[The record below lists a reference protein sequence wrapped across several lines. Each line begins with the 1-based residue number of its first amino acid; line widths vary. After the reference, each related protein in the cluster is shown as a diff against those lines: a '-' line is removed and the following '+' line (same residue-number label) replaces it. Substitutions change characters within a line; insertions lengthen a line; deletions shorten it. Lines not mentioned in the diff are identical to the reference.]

1 MSIVTERKLETRVVS
16 TTAPLPSLRKAAYM
30 PYGDAA
36 RVLGTLA
43 VVIGHICDMTVF
55 NKNAGATD
63 WWTCL
68 FVDSAT
74 RWAVPVYIMLS
85 GALLL
90 DPARTET
97 PGEFYSK
104 RLARLGVPVLVWSA
118 FFMWFSVAYTGWRTT
133 DQVWHDLAMG
143 KPYAHLHFVF
153 RIAGLYAFT
162 PMLRVFLQ
170 HATRA
175 MVTQTAL
182 ILLLLSAANSV
193 AESFMHTEL
202 NVFLRFAPFLGYFL
216 LGYLLRDARLTKN
229 GLIGCALLAMACIF
243 ALTGGTALLVQRFG
257 FQDAPSLSWLLYD
270 FLSPVRVAFAVSV
283 WLLVVN
289 LFREDW
295 LQSRPGRFVA
305 KWLAPATLGIYLVHP
320 LFREILYIESQK
332 GGALESCSNLFWG
345 NAFSGVPLLTLLVY
359 IPSVIFTLIVL
370 QIPYVRRIV
379 G

>member
-1 MSIVTERKLETRVVS
+1 MSIVTERKLDTRVAS

-104 RLARLGVPVLVWSA
+104 RLARLGVPVLIWSA

-170 HATRA
+170 HASRA
-175 MVTQTAL
+175 MVAQTAL
-182 ILLLLSAANSV
+182 ILLALSAANSV

-202 NVFLRFAPFLGYFL
+202 NVFLRFVPFLGYFL

-257 FQDAPSLSWLLYD
+257 FQDQPSLSWLLYD

-283 WLLVVN
+283 WLLIVN

-320 LFREILYIESQK
+320 LFREILFIETKDTQYF
-332 GGALESCSNLFWG
+332 ALFWG
-345 NAFSGVPLLTLLVY
+345 NAFSGVPLSTLLVY
-359 IPSVIFTLIVL
+359 IPSVIFTLVIL